1 MSVDMS
7 TQKEKKKEKDVEG
20 EALKYTAAAGWHGRI
35 VASSRR
41 AASLFRFFASRPW
54 SESIPP

>member
-20 EALKYTAAAGWHGRI
+20 EALKYTAAAG
-35 VASSRR
+35 
-41 AASLFRFFASRPW
+41 
-54 SESIPP
+54 